1 MGDYEND
8 DNAGFHRIEAREI
21 DTLGVDGIIR
31 KIRDTVG
38 DEPVY
43 LSIDVSKNPAWAAP
57 DISSFTLLTPLD

>member
-21 DTLGVDGIIR
+21 DTLGVEGIIK

-43 LSIDVSKNPAWAAP
+43 LSIDVSS
-57 DISSFTLLTPLD
+57 I